1 LLLLNQ
7 AKPITLGRGKGFAFF
22 YYLEGIQYKSGGY
35 TVKIE
40 RILNNNAVIS
50 TKDKQEIIIVGRGI
64 AFKKQVGEEVNQEQI
79 DKVFTLENE
88 DIMKKFKTLI
98 ADMPIEYMEISE
110 KIIAYAKMKLGKKL
124 NDSIYIHLTDHI
136 YFAIERY
143 RNNLPIKNGL
153 LWETRQLYKEEYEI
167 GLEALNMVCE
177 QFGVI
182 LPEDEAGFLALHIVN
197 AELNEEMPIVK
208 NMTKVMQEIL
218 TMVKYHFKIEFN
230 ENSLPF
236 YRFITHLKFFAQRL
250 VKGNNYNRTTDDGLY
265 HVIQEKYPEAH
276 KCSLKIKKFIE
287 SSYTYEL
294 TDEEMIYLTIHIERV
309 VKSN

>member
-1 LLLLNQ
+1 MLLLNQ
-7 AKPITLGRGKGFAFF
+7 AKPITLERGKGFAFF

-35 TVKIE
+35 KVKIA

-50 TKDKQEIIIVGRGI
+50 TKDKQEIIIIGRGI
-64 AFKKQVGEEVNQEQI
+64 AFKKQVGEEVDQEQI
-79 DKVFTLENE
+79 DKIFTLENE

-250 VKGNNYNRTTDDGLY
+250 VKGNHYNSTTDDGLY

-276 KCSLKIKKFIE
+276 KCSQKIKKFIE

>member
-1 LLLLNQ
+1 M
-7 AKPITLGRGKGFAFF
+7 
-22 YYLEGIQYKSGGY
+22 
-35 TVKIE
+35 KIDK
-40 RILNNNAVIS
+40 ILNNNAVIS
-50 TKDKQEIIIVGRGI
+50 TKNKQEIIIIGRGI
-64 AFKKQVGEEVNQEQI
+64 AFNKHVGDDINKQQI
-79 DKVFTLENE
+79 DKIFTLENE

-136 YFAIERY
+136 HFAIERY
-143 RNNLPIKNGL
+143 KNNLPIKNGL
-153 LWETRQLYKEEYEI
+153 LWETRQLYKDEYEI
-167 GLEALNMVCE
+167 GLEALNMICE

-197 AELNEEMPIVK
+197 AELNEEMPVVK

-218 TMVKYHFKIEFN
+218 TMVRYHFKIEFN

-250 VKGNNYNRTTDDGLY
+250 VKGNHYNSTTDDGLY
-265 HVIQEKYPEAH
+265 YVIQEKYPESH

-309 VKSN
+309 VKNNNR

>member
-1 LLLLNQ
+1 M
-7 AKPITLGRGKGFAFF
+7 
-22 YYLEGIQYKSGGY
+22 
-35 TVKIE
+35 KIE

-50 TKDKQEIIIVGRGI
+50 TKDKQEIIIIGRGI

-79 DKVFTLENE
+79 DKIFTLENE

-98 ADMPIEYMEISE
+98 ADIPIEYMDISE
-110 KIIAYAKMKLGKKL
+110 KVIAYAKMKLGKKL

-136 YFAIERY
+136 HFAIERY
-143 RNNLPIKNGL
+143 RNNLPIRNGL
-153 LWETRQLYKEEYEI
+153 LWETRQLYKDEYEI
-167 GLEALNMVCE
+167 GLEALNMICE

-182 LPEDEAGFLALHIVN
+182 LPEDEAGFIALHIVN
-197 AELNEEMPIVK
+197 AELNEEMPVVK
-208 NMTKVMQEIL
+208 NMTKIMQEIL
-218 TMVKYHFKIEFN
+218 TLVRYHFKIEFN

-250 VKGNNYNRTTDDGLY
+250 VKGNHYNSTTDDGLY

-276 KCSLKIKKFIE
+276 KCSQKIKRFIE

-309 VKSN
+309 VRNNNG

>member
-1 LLLLNQ
+1 M
-7 AKPITLGRGKGFAFF
+7 
-22 YYLEGIQYKSGGY
+22 
-35 TVKIE
+35 KIE

-110 KIIAYAKMKLGKKL
+110 KIIAYAKIKLGKKL

-250 VKGNNYNRTTDDGLY
+250 VKGNHYNSTTDDGLY

-276 KCSLKIKKFIE
+276 KCSQKIKRFIE

-309 VKSN
+309 VKNNNG

>member
-1 LLLLNQ
+1 M
-7 AKPITLGRGKGFAFF
+7 
-22 YYLEGIQYKSGGY
+22 
-35 TVKIE
+35 KIE
-40 RILNNNAVIS
+40 KILNNNAVIS
-50 TKDKQEIIIVGRGI
+50 TKDKQEIIIIGRGI
-64 AFKKQVGEEVNQEQI
+64 AFKKQVGEEINQEQI
-79 DKVFTLENE
+79 DKIFTLENE

-136 YFAIERY
+136 HFAIERY
-143 RNNLPIKNGL
+143 RNGFPIKNGL

-218 TMVKYHFKIEFN
+218 TMVRYHFKIEFN

-250 VKGNNYNRTTDDGLY
+250 VKGNHYNSTTDDGLY
-265 HVIQEKYPEAH
+265 QVIKEKYSEAY
-276 KCSLKIKKFIE
+276 KCSQKIKKFIE

-309 VKSN
+309 VKNNNG